1 MRASMYLLSVLA
13 QDEET
18 QRKGCVGIFMSM
30 NPLRRPVEPADP
42 FEHFN
47 LMVDLAPIRYLGY
60 HFCDDDSQQTMISR
74 VETVLS
80 AAQKFKRL
88 RFRFHSGTSTRGDSW
103 TWAFL
108 VLGLLLSQY

>member
-1 MRASMYLLSVLA
+1 MN
-13 QDEET
+13 
-18 QRKGCVGIFMSM
+18 M
-30 NPLRRPVEPADP
+30 NPVRRPMEPVDP

-80 AAQKFKRL
+80 AAHEFKRL
-88 RFRFHSGTSTRGDSW
+88 RFRFHSGTSTKELD
-103 TWAFL
+103 L
-108 VLGLLLSQY
+108 LGLYFVCCFNFNIDLLVHSLLQAHYWTSITI